1 MLKRFLEQY
10 TALSFRERLLL
21 ALVFVLPLERIPSFD
36 VAGLTVK
43 LSILVGTLLVGLEA
57 PRLLRSFKFKEF
69 RKSFVIAPLLFF
81 AFSLLSLIWSE
92 STTFGLKSNLILG
105 FNVAAFY
112 AVYSVVRNCRGRTYL
127 NLTYKTLIVSALLV
141 IGFGFWQWF
150 GDLLGLSSNF
160 TGIREEYT
168 AERLGLPRMH
178 STLLEPLYFGLYLLL
193 PLGLLWADRT
203 GKFIKSIYSRFGIIT
218 LIYMAILLSLARGAI
233 VASVFIGLIGLA
245 YNFTEL
251 KERLKLKDLAK
262 LALGGVLALVLL
274 VGLTSV
280 IGKQGTDE
288 DHLYEK
294 GFSTIVGHLE
304 TIKPWGSKE
313 DEADQN
319 SINSRDEA
327 REDAWV
333 VVESSP
339 ENILVGV
346 GAGQHG
352 LSLVPEKGFEATSNF
367 MLLDV
372 WVEYGLV
379 GLLMIIFFLGAILRN
394 SFSRSYLKKLSLSE
408 HEKVFVIGI
417 GIYLL
422 GFLIQSITF
431 GELTITHLWV
441 VSALATSL
449 VVCYSSESV
458 E

>member
-1 MLKRFLEQY
+1 MLKRFIEQF
-10 TALSFRERLLL
+10 TAFSFRERLVL

-36 VAGLTVK
+36 VAGLTIK
-43 LSILVGTLLVGLEA
+43 LSLLFGILLVVLEA
-57 PRLLRSFKFKEF
+57 PRFFRDFRFKNSFI
-69 RKSFVIAPLLFF
+69 IAPLLFL
-81 AFSLLSLIWSE
+81 AFSFLSLIWSE
-92 STTFGLKSNLILG
+92 STTFWFKSNLILG
-105 FNVAAFY
+105 FNVAVFY
-112 AVYSVVRNCRGRTYL
+112 TVYSVARNCKSRAFL
-127 NLTYKTLIVSALLV
+127 SLVYKTLIVSALLV
-141 IGFGFWQWF
+141 IGFGFWQWI
-150 GDLLGLSSNF
+150 GDLVGLSSTL

-168 AERLGLPRMH
+168 SERLGLPRMH

-193 PLGLLWADRT
+193 PLGLLWADKT
-203 GKFIKSIYSRFGIIT
+203 GKFIKSIYTRFGSIS
-218 LIYMAILLSLARGAI
+218 LIYIAILLSLARGAI
-233 VASVFIGLIGLA
+233 VASAFIGLIGLV
-245 YNFTEL
+245 YNFKEL
-251 KERLKLKDLAK
+251 KERLKLKDLGK

-280 IGKQGTDE
+280 LGKQGTDE

-304 TIKPWGSKE
+304 TIKPWGSNE

-319 SINSRDEA
+319 SINSRDDA
-327 REDAWV
+327 REDAWEAV
-333 VVESSP
+333 TSSSM
-339 ENILVGV
+339 NLVLGV
-346 GAGQHG
+346 GAGQYG
-352 LSLVPEKGFEATSNF
+352 LSLVPEKGLEATSNF

-379 GLLMIIFFLGAILRN
+379 GLLIIIFFLVAILRK
-394 SFSRSYLKKLSLSE
+394 SFSKSCLKKLSLSE

-449 VVCYSSESV
+449 VACYSSESL